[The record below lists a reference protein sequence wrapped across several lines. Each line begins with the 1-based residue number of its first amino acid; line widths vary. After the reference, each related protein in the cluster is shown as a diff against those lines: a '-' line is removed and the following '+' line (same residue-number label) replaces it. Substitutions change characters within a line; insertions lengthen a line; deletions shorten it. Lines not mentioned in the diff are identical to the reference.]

1 MFSSVCCGQC
11 LFDINYNV
19 CTLGPHSAQR
29 IVAVIILCFG
39 LELESDSSDTMCA
52 SVWSVLW

>member
-19 CTLGPHSAQR
+19 CTLDPHSNSE
-29 IVAVIILCFG
+29 AVIILCFG